1 MFYKKLDNN
10 YKYDTKNQV
19 FVKCIYCCCV
29 SRTWRKNKFREICC
43 IK

>member
-10 YKYDTKNQV
+10 CKYDTINQV
-19 FVKCIYCCCV
+19 FVKNIYCCCV
-29 SRTWRKNKFREICC
+29 SKTWRKNKFREIYC

>member
-10 YKYDTKNQV
+10 CKYDTINQV
-19 FVKCIYCCCV
+19 FVKYIYCCRV
-29 SRTWRKNKFREICC
+29 SRTWRKNKFRAIRC